1 MNPVGRVSLQTVCSR
16 IRESRDKILVRMRP
30 HRNRSR
36 PAMEAGGLVESNRLV
51 LQTVE
56 RMICRGRV
64 TDVLTDPKGSY
75 IETEP

>member
-1 MNPVGRVSLQTVCSR
+1 
-16 IRESRDKILVRMRP
+16 
-30 HRNRSR
+30 
-36 PAMEAGGLVESNRLV
+36 MEAGGLVESNRLV